1 MWRRSVVRLAAVV
14 AVTGALACGGGGEAV
29 DEKGTADTGALQN
42 NPDPA
47 TGSPAGGGAA
57 PGSTPPEMGPGSA
70 VNAEGTA
77 DTEIFSHNPDSVTGS
92 PAGGGAAPGSQPPA
106 PTPP

>member
-1 MWRRSVVRLAAVV
+1 MWRSSVVRIAALV
-14 AVTGALACGGGGEAV
+14 AVGGALACGDGGGV

-57 PGSTPPEMGPGSA
+57 PGSQPPSMGEGSA
-70 VNAEGTA
+70 VNAKGTA

>member
-1 MWRRSVVRLAAVV
+1 MWRRSVVGLAALV
-14 AVTGALACGGGGEAV
+14 AVTGALACGDGGGV
-29 DEKGTADTGALQN
+29 DEKGTADTETLQH

-57 PGSTPPEMGPGSA
+57 AGSQPPSTGEGGA
-70 VNAEGTA
+70 VNAQGTA
-77 DTEIFSHNPDSVTGS
+77 DTEIFSHNPDTVTGS
-92 PAGGGAAPGSQPPA
+92 PAGGGAAPGSKPPA

>member
-1 MWRRSVVRLAAVV
+1 MVGVAALVG
-14 AVTGALACGGGGEAV
+14 VTGALACGDGGGV
-29 DEKGTADTGALQN
+29 DEKGTADTETLQH

-57 PGSTPPEMGPGSA
+57 AGSQPPGMGEGAA

-77 DTEIFSHNPDSVTGS
+77 DTELFNHNPDSVTGS

>member
-1 MWRRSVVRLAAVV
+1 MVRVAALAAM
-14 AVTGALACGGGGEAV
+14 TGALACGDGGGV
-29 DEKGTADTGALQN
+29 DEKGTADTETLQH

-57 PGSTPPEMGPGSA
+57 ARSQAPGMGEGAA

-77 DTEIFSHNPDSVTGS
+77 DTEMFSHNPDTVTGS
-92 PAGGGAAPGSQPPA
+92 PAGGGAAPGSKPPA